1 MKTFLRKHSN
11 SGDHVKKTALAL
23 SIFLVV
29 TGFSA
34 TYAATPSAKPKPMAG
49 MDMSAPTPPP
59 ISGTAA
65 MMGGTIFDAPM
76 PNAIAN
82 ISLKDQNG
90 KSFTLASLRGKEIVL
105 TDFFTSCDMICPMT
119 TVNMRDIALAV
130 KKAGESSK
138 VKVLEVTV
146 DPGRDTVSRLKAYQS
161 LYGDSDWTLATGS
174 AADITKF
181 WRWFGVY
188 TKKIPN
194 EDGEGV
200 DWQTGKKITYD
211 IQHDDVVILL
221 GANSHYRWID
231 LGNPAVANPTELPAT
246 LKRFLSDQGRLN
258 LLKPQQPDWTVG
270 AVYGALQ
277 EVFGLPIGPKMKM

>member
-1 MKTFLRKHSN
+1 MKRAVLLLSM
-11 SGDHVKKTALAL
+11 ALTIFGL
-23 SIFLVV
+23 SSVQA
-29 TGFSA
+29 S
-34 TYAATPSAKPKPMAG
+34 TPSPKPKPMAG
-49 MDMSAPTPPP
+49 MEMSAPTPPP

-65 MMGGTIFDAPM
+65 MMGGTIFDSTM
-76 PNAIAN
+76 PKAIAD

-90 KSFTLASLRGKEIVL
+90 KSFTLASLRGKSIVL

-130 KKAGESSK
+130 KQAGESSR

-146 DPGRDTVSRLKAYQS
+146 DPTRDTVSRLKAYQN

-174 AADITKF
+174 PSDITKF
-181 WRWFGVY
+181 WAWFGVY

-194 EDGEGV
+194 TDGEGV

-221 GANSHYRWID
+221 GPNSHYRWID

-258 LLKPQQPDWTVG
+258 LLKPQQPDWTVE

-277 EVFGLPIGPKMKM
+277 EVLGLHIGPKMKM

>member
-1 MKTFLRKHSN
+1 MKRAVLLLSM
-11 SGDHVKKTALAL
+11 ALTIFGL
-23 SIFLVV
+23 SSVQA
-29 TGFSA
+29 S
-34 TYAATPSAKPKPMAG
+34 TPSPKPKPMAG
-49 MDMSAPTPPP
+49 MEMSAPTPPP

-65 MMGGTIFDAPM
+65 MMGGTIFDSTM
-76 PNAIAN
+76 PKAIAD

-90 KSFTLASLRGKEIVL
+90 KSFTLASLRGKSIIL

-130 KKAGESSK
+130 KQAGESSR

-146 DPGRDTVSRLKAYQS
+146 DPTRDTVSRLKAYQN

-174 AADITKF
+174 PSDITKF
-181 WRWFGVY
+181 WAWFGVY

-194 EDGEGV
+194 TDGEGV

-221 GANSHYRWID
+221 GPNSHYRWID

-258 LLKPQQPDWTVG
+258 LLKPQQPDWTVE

-277 EVFGLPIGPKMKM
+277 EVLGLHIGPKMKM

>member
-1 MKTFLRKHSN
+1 
-11 SGDHVKKTALAL
+11 
-23 SIFLVV
+23 
-29 TGFSA
+29 
-34 TYAATPSAKPKPMAG
+34 
-49 MDMSAPTPPP
+49 
-59 ISGTAA
+59 
-65 MMGGTIFDAPM
+65 MMGGTIFDSAM
-76 PNAIAN
+76 PSAIAD

-90 KSFTLASLRGKEIVL
+90 KSFTLASLRGKSIVL

-130 KKAGESSK
+130 KKAGKGSS

-146 DPGRDTVSRLKAYQS
+146 DPGRDTVSRLKAYQA

-174 AADITKF
+174 ASDIRKF
-181 WRWFGVY
+181 WAWFGVY
-188 TKKIPN
+188 TKKLPN
-194 EDGEGV
+194 TDGEGV

-221 GANSHYRWID
+221 GPNSHYRWID

-246 LKRFLSDQGRLN
+246 LRRFLSDQGRLN
-258 LLKPQQPDWTVG
+258 LLKPQQPDWTVD

-277 EVFGLPIGPKMKM
+277 EVFGLQIGPKMKM